1 MKGKSTLDIKGPA
14 ARVALGTVMIS
25 VSLILAGC
33 GKQLARIEPNQL
45 RLQAVVAPNAHQIG
59 CIAPRIG
66 QNQQPLH
73 SENIA
78 IGNNARLVAAD
89 MAAVADAQMKMQQ
102 TLQTNV
108 QNLTNTLPI
117 LDQHQRNLH
126 VEIRDV
132 QSSTQAAAGL

>member
-1 MKGKSTLDIKGPA
+1 MKSESTLDAKGA
-14 ARVALGTVMIS
+14 AVRGALGAAIAAM
-25 VSLILAGC
+25 SLILAGC
-33 GKQLARIEPNQL
+33 GKQLARIEQNQL
-45 RLQAVVAPNAHQIG
+45 KLQAMVEANARQIG

-66 QNQQPLH
+66 QNQQELH
-73 SENIA
+73 SGISA

-102 TLQTNV
+102 TLQTND

-117 LDQHQRNLH
+117 VEQHQRNLR

-132 QSSTQAAAGL
+132 QSSTQAVAGL

>member
-1 MKGKSTLDIKGPA
+1 MKGKSILDAKGPA
-14 ARVALGTVMIS
+14 VRRALGAVIVAM
-25 VSLILAGC
+25 SLILAGC
-33 GKQLARIEPNQL
+33 GKQLARTEQNQL
-45 RLQAVVAPNAHQIG
+45 KLQAMVAPNARQIG

-66 QNQQPLH
+66 QNQQELH

-102 TLQTNV
+102 TLQTND
-108 QNLTNTLPI
+108 QNWTNTLPI
-117 LDQHQRNLH
+117 VEQHQRNLH

-132 QSSTQAAAGL
+132 QSSTQAVAGL